1 MSNEKNIIARIKQK
15 RDTESNWQSKN
26 PKLLNGEVILVD
38 MSDGELRSKIGDGTS
53 TYSQLSFTDEPLR
66 NLIDDV
72 EAKVDEVH
80 DLVGDTSVSEQ
91 IGDAITPINTALSKK
106 SDSGHTH
113 SAYVNQNAF
122 SNVTVGSTTIA
133 ADSTTD
139 TLTLVAGNNV
149 TLTPDATNDKITIAS
164 KDTVY
169 THPNSGVTAG
179 TYKSVTVNAQGHVTG
194 GSNPTTLSAYGITDA
209 ATKTELNTLS
219 GLVGDTAVSEQ
230 IDEAFDEAITG
241 LSVSG
246 KTITYTK
253 GDGSIGTITTQ
264 DTNTVYTHPTYTA
277 KNSGLYKVTVDG
289 TGHVSGTAAVAK
301 SDITALGIPAQDTT
315 YSAATTSAAGLMS
328 ASDKSKLDGIATG
341 ANKTTVDSSLST
353 TSTNPVQNKVVN
365 AAISNLNTLVG
376 DTEVSTQISNAIA
389 NKADTGHTHSAA
401 NITSGTIAA
410 ARLPSA
416 SGSAAGITIVYPAAS
431 CTTFSSDSGTV
442 TPLAVQ
448 KGAKMFAITRP
459 SATTNKAIVRYSNTT
474 GDVQNSKIIIEDVT
488 NTRDTSKQANVLA
501 IPAEGNKKMV
511 YGYCTDQIDGTSFIG
526 GVFDADATEYPYSAG
541 LAIGGTSGNLLW
553 KGTKVAT
560 TADLSGYSTTGHT
573 HNYAG
578 SSSAGGS
585 ATSAVK
591 LDTSTAGST
600 TQPVY
605 FNDGKPVATTYTL
618 GASVPPG
625 AKFTDTTYGVVSTT
639 ANGLAPKRDGSTT
652 KFLRGDGTW
661 AVPPDTNTT
670 YSAATQSASGLMS
683 AADKTK
689 LDGIATGA
697 NNYTYTLPTA
707 SSSTLGGV
715 KTTSTV
721 TSTSGLTAC
730 PIISGVPYYKD
741 TNTTYTLSSLGAAA
755 ASHNHANQ
763 NINPQCIEL
772 GSGSTSHGGYIDFHF
787 KGNTGDYTSR
797 IIEQKSGLLSI
808 LGGLV
813 LNSSAYGSSLPS
825 AGTAGRIFFKK
836 V

>member
-66 NLIDDV
+66 NLIDNV

-91 IGDAITPINTALSKK
+91 ITDAITPINTALNKK

-149 TLTPDATNDKITIAS
+149 TLTPDATNDKITIDA

-169 THPNSGVTAG
+169 THPNSSVTAG

-219 GLVGDTAVSEQ
+219 GLVGDT
-230 IDEAFDEAITG
+230 
-241 LSVSG
+241 
-246 KTITYTK
+246 
-253 GDGSIGTITTQ
+253 
-264 DTNTVYTHPTYTA
+264 
-277 KNSGLYKVTVDG
+277 
-289 TGHVSGTAAVAK
+289 
-301 SDITALGIPAQDTT
+301 
-315 YSAATTSAAGLMS
+315 
-328 ASDKSKLDGIATG
+328 
-341 ANKTTVDSSLST
+341 
-353 TSTNPVQNKVVN
+353 
-365 AAISNLNTLVG
+365 
-376 DTEVSTQISNAIA
+376 EVSTQISNAIA
-389 NKADTGHTHSAA
+389 NKADTGHTHSAT
-401 NITSGTIAA
+401 NITSGTIAT

-416 SGSAAGITIVYPAAS
+416 SGSAAGITVVYPAAS

-459 SATTNKAIVRYSNTT
+459 SATTNNAIVRYSNTT

-560 TADLSGYSTTGHT
+560 TADLSGYSTAGHT

-605 FNDGKPVATTYTL
+605 FSDGKPVATTYTL
-618 GASVPPG
+618 GASVPSG

-639 ANGLAPKRDGSTT
+639 ANGLAPKIDGSTT

-683 AADKTK
+683 AADKKK
-689 LDGIATGA
+689 LDGIATSA
-697 NNYTYTLPTA
+697 NNYSLPTA

-715 KTTSTV
+715 KTTSAV

-763 NINPQCIEL
+763 NINPLCIEL

-787 KGNTGDYTSR
+787 KGNTGDYTTR